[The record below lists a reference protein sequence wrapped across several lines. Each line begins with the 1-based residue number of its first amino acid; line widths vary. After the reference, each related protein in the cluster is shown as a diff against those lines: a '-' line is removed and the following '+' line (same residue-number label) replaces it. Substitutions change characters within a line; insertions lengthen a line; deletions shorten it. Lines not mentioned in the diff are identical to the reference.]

1 MVTRLEVS
9 AVVVVTLTFVVVAF
23 ACLRLFQRQIFAA
36 REPLVLCYTAALWTV
51 AVFSV
56 FAWAAQRAKRED
68 RVYEGADEG
77 WFTAGW
83 ETGLSVL
90 GVPIDTAFKYQLILL
105 YQILRG
111 IQGSLINNVF
121 RPFLVAEV
129 QSKANNK
136 GVDRSKKG
144 KIILA
149 QSCVTMFG
157 FMAGITDM
165 FLFLAQ
171 IDLSVTSLAIA
182 LITDAVCTNNV
193 LAATDAPPPLIML
206 AKPATLYRMQLTSP

>member
-1 MVTRLEVS
+1 MVRGVEVGT
-9 AVVVVTLTFVVVAF
+9 VVVVTVTFVIASF
-23 ACLRLFQRQIFAA
+23 ASLRLFQKQIFAA
-36 REPLVLCYTAALWTV
+36 REPLVLCYTAAVWTV

-56 FAWAAQRAKRED
+56 FAWAAQQAKR
-68 RVYEGADEG
+68 RHHVVVADDGG
-77 WFTAGW
+77 WFSAGW
-83 ETGLSVL
+83 ETGLNVL
-90 GVPIDTAFKYQLILL
+90 GVPIDTAFKYQMILL
-105 YQILRG
+105 YQILRS
-111 IQGSLINNVF
+111 IQGSLISNVF

-149 QSCVTMFG
+149 QSCVSMFG

-171 IDLSVTSLAIA
+171 IDLSATSLVIA

-193 LAATDAPPPLIML
+193 LAATEAPHPPPTVLPAQP
-206 AKPATLYRMQLTSP
+206 AKLYQL